1 MRHGTRTVILLAAAG
16 AACAG
21 SGDARPVDG
30 AADAPIA
37 VQVAPVTDTTLARPI
52 VVAGTV
58 AAREEVTLAFT
69 TGGPLATLTVDEGDV
84 VRAGQTLA
92 TLAVDKTEATV
103 TQTRAAA
110 EKAERDVARARRLHA
125 DSVVTLAQLEDAET
139 AVQVAR
145 AGLRAAALDRRYA
158 RIVAPFDGVV
168 LSRSADVGQIVAGG
182 APVLSVGSRGGGVLV
197 RASVTDRDVS
207 AIQLGDPAMVRFD
220 AIGGA
225 DVQGNVVRIAAAA
238 DAATGTYLVEIALRG
253 GPALRNGMIGAA
265 AIRPRQ
271 GVPTKLVPLAAV
283 LEADGAAGTVYALS
297 TDGRQAERRRVRL
310 GAIDGARVAV
320 LAGLDDVSRVVTGG
334 AAYLPERARV
344 RVTP

>member
-1 MRHGTRTVILLAAAG
+1 
-16 AACAG
+16 
-21 SGDARPVDG
+21 
-30 AADAPIA
+30 
-37 VQVAPVTDTTLARPI
+37 
-52 VVAGTV
+52 
-58 AAREEVTLAFT
+58 
-69 TGGPLATLTVDEGDV
+69 
-84 VRAGQTLA
+84 
-92 TLAVDKTEATV
+92 
-103 TQTRAAA
+103 
-110 EKAERDVARARRLHA
+110 
-125 DSVVTLAQLEDAET
+125 
-139 AVQVAR
+139 
-145 AGLRAAALDRRYA
+145 
-158 RIVAPFDGVV
+158 VAPFDGVV

-182 APVLSVGSRGGGVLV
+182 APVLSVGSRGGGMLV
-197 RASVTDRDVS
+197 RASVTDRDVL

-220 AIGGA
+220 AIGGP

-283 LEADGAAGTVYALS
+283 LEADGAAGTIYALS
-297 TDGRQAERRRVRL
+297 ADGRQAERRRVRL